1 MSCSSFIP
9 PRTTGTKM
17 AKLTDALKVASLL
30 LDLKRMWSV
39 VNDKNPITPARIVNT
54 LKRIRDFFT
63 VAVVLI
69 MLTGCESKTNVKVY
83 THVPTNVHVETDVH
97 VGPTQVLPD
106 PKPELVIRAPE
117 KSVLIPTPEQ
127 VIFDVA
133 PPTQPKPEKSVL
145 LPSVEYPKPHDYD
158 VRIWAKEGK
167 YNDGG
172 SGTLFRA
179 DAVVTC
185 YHTFRD
191 ATGPITVT
199 FPDGTV
205 VEGKLVDVDKVY
217 DLATVTIK
225 PVDYTPATISTSK
238 NLKGTFEVH
247 GYGAREQKFRVAR
260 GSFKGWRAPNNK
272 GAVKSTLLINA
283 TCRSGDSGGAIF
295 NDGGLY
301 GVIWGCN
308 EDGVHGTSGAGF
320 RQYINKVSSKLNA
333 PSKEACDFRNPANK
347 LIVYS
352 NPKICTPCARLMPIL
367 ESLKQQGYN
376 VSHEDPLPDQKSMPM
391 LVFFN
396 DDQEV
401 SREFGFEDEATLKT
415 KLRK

>member
-1 MSCSSFIP
+1 M
-9 PRTTGTKM
+9 G
-17 AKLTDALKVASLL
+17 KLNDAFKIASLL

-39 VNDKNPITPARIVNT
+39 VNKQNPITPKRIVDT
-54 LKRIRDFFT
+54 LKRIRDFLT
-63 VAVVLI
+63 VACILI
-69 MLTGCESKTNVKVY
+69 LLTGCEAKTDVKVY
-83 THVPTNVHVETDVH
+83 THVPTKVHVETDVH

-106 PKPELVIRAPE
+106 PAPVVEVKKPEY
-117 KSVLIPTPEQ
+117 SVLIPTPEQ

-133 PPTQPKPEKSVL
+133 PPTQPKPEKSL
-145 LPSVEYPKPHDYD
+145 LKPSVEYPKAASYD

-172 SGTLFRA
+172 SGTLFRP

-217 DLATVTIK
+217 DLATVKIK
-225 PVDYTPATISTSK
+225 PVDYAPATVSKSK
-238 NLKGTFEVH
+238 NLKGRFEVH
-247 GYGAREQKFRVAR
+247 GYGSREQEFRVAR
-260 GSFKGWRAPNNK
+260 GTFKDWRAPDNK
-272 GAVKSTLLINA
+272 GAVKSTLLINT
-283 TCRSGDSGGAIF
+283 TCRSGDSGGGIF

-301 GVIWGCN
+301 GVIWGCY

-320 RQYINKVSSKLNA
+320 RQYIAKVSAKLDA
-333 PSKEACDFRNPANK
+333 PTKEACDFRNPANK

-352 NPKICTPCARLMPIL
+352 DPSVCMPCARLVPIL
-367 ESLKQQGYN
+367 DSLKKQGYN
-376 VSHEDPLPDQKSMPM
+376 VSHELPLPDQKSMPM
-391 LVFFN
+391 LVFFL
-396 DDQEV
+396 DDKEV
-401 SREFGFEDEATLKT
+401 AREYGFEDEATLKT
-415 KLRK
+415 KLRN